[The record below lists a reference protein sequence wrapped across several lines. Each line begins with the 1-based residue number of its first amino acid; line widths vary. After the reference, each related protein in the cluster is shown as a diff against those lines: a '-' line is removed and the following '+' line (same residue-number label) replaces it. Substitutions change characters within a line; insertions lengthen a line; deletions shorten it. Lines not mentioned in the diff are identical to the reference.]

1 MVYRYQNALRDDD
14 GLRQK
19 LQFLRP
25 MPRRLI
31 PIALA
36 CICAVPLLLA
46 RLERGVGRYVFIFF
60 GCLVASLFAARFVHE
75 YRVVRNWSTA
85 VGTVLL
91 FRKSGH
97 RRGARIKYAFRGS
110 DGLVHL
116 GSATGSV
123 RLPKEGA
130 TLGIVYRSDDP
141 SQSLLLSQFW
151 FYEFSQVEAREQTEP
166 SEIHSTES

>member
-25 MPRRLI
+25 VPRRVM
-31 PIALA
+31 PIALVL
-36 CICAVPLLLA
+36 ICAVPLLLA
-46 RLERGVGRYVFIFF
+46 RLEGGVGRYVFIFF
-60 GCLVASLFAARFVHE
+60 GCLVAFLFAARFVQE
-75 YRVVRNWSTA
+75 RRVVRNWSAA

-91 FRKSGH
+91 FRRSGH
-97 RRGARIKYAFRGS
+97 GRGAQIKYAFRGS

-130 TLGIVYRSDDP
+130 TLGIVYRSDNP

-151 FYEFSQVEAREQTEP
+151 FYEFSQTEAREQTEP
-166 SEIHSTES
+166 PELHSTES